1 MRGADQSRASN
12 DTSRDIARYTVPEA
26 GRRLGISSEAVRNR
40 LSRGTL
46 KSVKES
52 GTVCM
57 LLENDRARH
66 TADTPNDIPGV
77 LFEEMRGRIESLE
90 RQLERANERDREN
103 RRIIAALTSRMPAI
117 VAPEFPE
124 TATEQPGRVERR
136 RRSQASRRPQSV
148 RGGAGY
154 SKEVKNMADAPES
167 WVGGTVDVA
176 FFQQANRSGKL
187 LEVNDDG
194 IVLEE
199 ISERDAEVTLHT
211 FYPWNT
217 LNYVRKEV
225 RSAEGITPRRR
236 DT

>member
-90 RQLERANERDREN
+90 RQLERANGRDREN
-103 RRIIAALTSRMPAI
+103 RRIIAALTSRMPAM
-117 VAPEFPE
+117 VAQ
-124 TATEQPGRVERR
+124 AMRR
-136 RRSQASRRPQSV
+136 RLKTWQKRQN
-148 RGGAGY
+148 RG
-154 SKEVKNMADAPES
+154 
-167 WVGGTVDVA
+167 
-176 FFQQANRSGKL
+176 
-187 LEVNDDG
+187 
-194 IVLEE
+194 
-199 ISERDAEVTLHT
+199 
-211 FYPWNT
+211 
-217 LNYVRKEV
+217 
-225 RSAEGITPRRR
+225 
-236 DT
+236 

>member
-66 TADTPNDIPGV
+66 TADTPGV

-236 DT
+236 GT

>member
-1 MRGADQSRASN
+1 
-12 DTSRDIARYTVPEA
+12 
-26 GRRLGISSEAVRNR
+26 
-40 LSRGTL
+40 
-46 KSVKES
+46 
-52 GTVCM
+52 
-57 LLENDRARH
+57 
-66 TADTPNDIPGV
+66 V

-90 RQLERANERDREN
+90 RQLERANGRDREN

-148 RGGAGY
+148 RGSAGY

>member
-1 MRGADQSRASN
+1 
-12 DTSRDIARYTVPEA
+12 
-26 GRRLGISSEAVRNR
+26 
-40 LSRGTL
+40 
-46 KSVKES
+46 
-52 GTVCM
+52 
-57 LLENDRARH
+57 
-66 TADTPNDIPGV
+66 
-77 LFEEMRGRIESLE
+77 
-90 RQLERANERDREN
+90 
-103 RRIIAALTSRMPAI
+103 
-117 VAPEFPE
+117 
-124 TATEQPGRVERR
+124 
-136 RRSQASRRPQSV
+136 
-148 RGGAGY
+148 
-154 SKEVKNMADAPES
+154 MADAPES

-187 LEVNDDG
+187 LEVDDDG